1 MAPAKRKRKPTAAGK
16 NKKNPKKQ
24 KQGKKQQK
32 ESTSAPATFNLP
44 CPDGFCLTQELL
56 DKGLEHVLEQIYSY
70 LDSRA
75 VANCLLVSR
84 GWNALLRQTAFKSS
98 VYRVSQCRETALSS
112 ARPIMVDIA
121 RGPSTSSVS
130 ENYFR
135 YVNDW

>member
-1 MAPAKRKRKPTAAGK
+1 MAPAKRKRKQTAAGK
-16 NKKNPKKQ
+16 KNINPKKQ
-24 KQGKKQQK
+24 KQGKQQQK
-32 ESTSAPATFNLP
+32 ESTPAPATFNLP

-75 VANCLLVSR
+75 VANCLLVCR
-84 GWNALLRQTAFKSS
+84 GWNALLRQTAFKGS
-98 VYRVSQCRETALSS
+98 VYRVSQCREAALSS

-130 ENYFR
+130 SFR
-135 YVNDW
+135 HINDW